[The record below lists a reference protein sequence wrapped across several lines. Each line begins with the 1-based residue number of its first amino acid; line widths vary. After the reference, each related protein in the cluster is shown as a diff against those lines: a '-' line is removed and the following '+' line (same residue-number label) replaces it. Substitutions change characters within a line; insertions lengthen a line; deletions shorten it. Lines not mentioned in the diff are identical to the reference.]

1 MRRNLRIRSAS
12 AADRPPVSGRP
23 VAIGGPVTLVVA
35 FILALAAGPG
45 PSPLG
50 AQDTRIE
57 TAQGTVEGVLDGGIR
72 SYKGIPFAAPPVGE
86 LRWKPPQ
93 PVEAWGRRTL
103 RAHSFGPQCMQAPYP
118 SGSFFGAP
126 PAPTAEDCLYL
137 NVWTGAVEAS
147 ESRPVM
153 VWIHGGALT
162 RGSGSVG
169 IYDGAA
175 LARKG
180 AVVVTI
186 NYRLGPFGYLAH
198 PLLTAESEHGSSGN
212 YGVLDQVAA
221 LEWVSDN
228 IAAFGGDPNRV
239 TIFGESA
246 GSWSVNTLM
255 ATPLAAGL
263 FHRAIGQSGGR
274 FGAMTHLSKGPEGS
288 RSAEEIGAAFIEG
301 LGATTVAEMRRLS
314 ATSVLEEL
322 ATETGR
328 QFRTV
333 ETVDGWVLPTDVTTA
348 FAEGRHHNVP
358 VLVGFN
364 ADEMTSLSSPRSVPE
379 TLDAW
384 REWVAGR
391 VGAEDAGGFEAAYP
405 VREAGE
411 IFNAFMRSR
420 GDALFGIQMRTWARA
435 SEAGGADA
443 WLYYFTHEPPG
454 PAREYLKSYHAAEII
469 YAFGNV
475 GAGEREAADRHL
487 ADTMSSYWVNFAAVG
502 DPNGPGLPPWPRYS
516 RAGDEHQILGASI
529 KSGAGLRTAQ
539 LDFWDRRLQAGTP

>member
-1 MRRNLRIRSAS
+1 MRRDSSSRSAGTL
-12 AADRPPVSGRP
+12 ALTLLAGLL
-23 VAIGGPVTLVVA
+23 IG
-35 FILALAAGPG
+35 LAAGPFVA
-45 PSPLG
+45 PLD
-50 AQDTRIE
+50 AQETRVE
-57 TAQGTVEGVLDGGIR
+57 TAQGNVEGVMADGIR
-72 SYKGIPFAAPPVGE
+72 SYKGIPFAAAPVGDR
-86 LRWKPPQ
+86 RWKPPQ
-93 PVEAWGRRTL
+93 PVEAWGQGTL
-103 RAHSFGPQCMQAPYP
+103 RAHSFGPECMQTPYGA
-118 SGSFFGAP
+118 GSFFGGP

-137 NVWTGAVEAS
+137 NVWTGAADAS
-147 ESRPVM
+147 ERRPVM

-162 RGSGSVG
+162 RGSGSTG

-175 LARKG
+175 LAAKG

-221 LEWVSDN
+221 LEWVRDN
-228 IAAFGGDPNRV
+228 IAAFGGDPDRV

-274 FGAMTHLSKGPEGS
+274 FGPMMRLSEAPEGG
-288 RSAEEIGAAFIEG
+288 RSAEEIGAAFLEA
-301 LGATTVAEMRRLS
+301 LGAETLEDMRKLS
-314 ATSVLEEL
+314 AASVMAGL
-322 ATETGR
+322 ATPDGR
-328 QFRTV
+328 GFRTA
-333 ETVDGWVLPTDVTTA
+333 ENVDGWVLPTDVTTA
-348 FAEGRHHNVP
+348 FAEGTHNNVP

-384 REWVAGR
+384 HEWVAGR
-391 VGAEDAGGFEAAYP
+391 VGDDAESFVDAYP
-405 VREAGE
+405 VSEEAE
-411 IFNAFMRSR
+411 IFDAFMRSR

-435 SEAGGADA
+435 SRAAGQDA

-454 PAREYLKSYHAAEII
+454 PAKDYLKSYHAAEIV

-475 GAGEREAADRHL
+475 GPGAREAADRRL
-487 ADTMSSYWVNFAAVG
+487 ARTMSSYWVNFAASG
-502 DPNGPGLPPWPRYS
+502 DPNGPGLPPWPAYKRDAETYLV
-516 RAGDEHQILGASI
+516 LGPTI
-529 KSGAGLRTAQ
+529 KTGAGLRAAQ

>member
-1 MRRNLRIRSAS
+1 MRRDFRHHPAR
-12 AADRPPVSGRP
+12 
-23 VAIGGPVTLVVA
+23 
-35 FILALAAGPG
+35 ALARVLRAVLLAVLLAPPSTAG
-45 PSPLG
+45 LG
-50 AQDTRIE
+50 APLHAQETR
-57 TAQGTVEGVLDGGIR
+57 VEIASGNVDGVLVDGIR
-72 SYKGIPFAAPPVGE
+72 SYKGIPFAAPPVGDR
-86 LRWKPPQ
+86 RWKPPQ

-103 RAHSFGPQCMQAPYP
+103 RAHSFGPECMQTPYGA
-118 SGSFFGAP
+118 GSFFGGP

-137 NVWTGAVEAS
+137 NVWTAAADAS
-147 ESRPVM
+147 ERRPVM

-162 RGSGSVG
+162 RGSGSTG
-169 IYDGAA
+169 IYDGTA
-175 LARKG
+175 LAEKG

-198 PLLTAESEHGSSGN
+198 PLLSAESEHGSSGN

-221 LEWVSDN
+221 LEWVRDN
-228 IAAFGGDPNRV
+228 IAAFGGDPERV

-274 FGAMTHLSKGPEGS
+274 FGPMIRLSEAPEGG
-288 RSAEEIGAAFIEG
+288 RSAEAIGAAF
-301 LGATTVAEMRRLS
+301 LGALGAETLEDMRRLS
-314 ATSVLEEL
+314 AASVMAGLDTP
-322 ATETGR
+322 AGR
-328 QFRTV
+328 RFRTA
-333 ETVDGWVLPTDVTTA
+333 ENVDGWVLPTDVSTA
-348 FAEGRHHNVP
+348 FADGTHNNVP

-391 VGAEDAGGFEAAYP
+391 VGDDAERFDAAYP
-405 VREAGE
+405 VVEEGE
-411 IFNAFMRSR
+411 IFDAFMRSR

-435 SEAGGADA
+435 SEAAGAAA

-454 PAREYLKSYHAAEII
+454 PAKGYLKSYHAAEIV

-475 GAGEREAADRHL
+475 GPGEREDVDREL
-487 ADTMSSYWVNFAAVG
+487 SQTMSSYWVNFAASG
-502 DPNGPGLPPWPRYS
+502 DPNGPRLPPWPAYTRDS
-516 RAGDEHQILGASI
+516 EAHLVLGPTVGVGSELRA
-529 KSGAGLRTAQ
+529 AQ
-539 LDFWDRRLQAGTP
+539 LDFWEGRLRAGTP